1 MDKHDMVLIYNGLV
15 LSHET
20 NKIRPVAATRVDL
33 DKIILSDKSQTQ
45 KNTWHKILFIGG
57 I

>member
-1 MDKHDMVLIYNGLV
+1 MDKDDMVLMYNGIV

-20 NKIRPVAATRVDL
+20 NEIRPVAATRVDL
-33 DKIILSDKSQTQ
+33 DKIILSELSQT
-45 KNTWHKILFIGG
+45 KTNIMILLMCG

>member
-1 MDKHDMVLIYNGLV
+1 MDKDNMVLIYNGIV

-20 NKIRPVAATRVDL
+20 NEIRPVAATRVDL

-45 KNTWHKILFIGG
+45 KHTWHKILFIGG

>member
-1 MDKHDMVLIYNGLV
+1 MDKDDMVLMYNGIV

-20 NKIRPVAATRVDL
+20 NEIRPVAATRVDL

-45 KNTWHKILFIGG
+45 KDTWHKILFIGG